1 MKTIKFFILIVLIA
15 SSSLYLQ
22 TCSQTER
29 EEPVTEMQA
38 SGGEDH
44 QQPEK
49 PVSSTPAQVP
59 AEVKPKSNYPMA
71 PNFAL
76 EDANGTTIRLSD
88 YKGKVVILD
97 FWATWCGPCRMEIP
111 GYVDLYKKYNSKG
124 LEIIGVSLD
133 RDGWTPVR
141 PFMDEYDINYP
152 IVLGDMN
159 IVQAYGG
166 IQSIPTTFIINRNGE
181 VVERKIGARPVEYFE
196 QIITELL

>member
-1 MKTIKFFILIVLIA
+1 MKRNFIITTLLMFA
-15 SSSLYLQ
+15 
-22 TCSQTER
+22 
-29 EEPVTEMQA
+29 VTFYMQA
-38 SGGEDH
+38 CSSGDGEEQTASQAQSQVEKTEKSGQAT
-44 QQPEK
+44 QQAATQK
-49 PVSSTPAQVP
+49 PATSQQNN
-59 AEVKPKSNYPMA
+59 NYPMA

-88 YKGKVVILD
+88 FKGKVVILD
-97 FWATWCGPCRMEIP
+97 FWATWCAPCRMEIP
-111 GYVDLYKKYNSKG
+111 GYVELYDKYKSQG

-133 RDGWTPVR
+133 RDGWKPVR
-141 PFMDEYDINYP
+141 PFMDQYNVNYP

-196 QIITELL
+196 NIISQLL

>member
-1 MKTIKFFILIVLIA
+1 MKNIKFIILTVLIVSA
-15 SSSLYLQ
+15 SFYLQ

-29 EEPVTEMQA
+29 EEPVTEMQQS
-38 SGGEDH
+38 SGEE
-44 QQPEK
+44 QMEPEK
-49 PVSSTPAQVP
+49 PASSTPSQTS
-59 AEVKPKSNYPMA
+59 AEVKQNSNYPMA
-71 PNFAL
+71 PNFSL

-141 PFMDEYDINYP
+141 PFMDEYNINYP
-152 IVLGDMN
+152 IVIGDMN

-196 QIITELL
+196 QMISKLL